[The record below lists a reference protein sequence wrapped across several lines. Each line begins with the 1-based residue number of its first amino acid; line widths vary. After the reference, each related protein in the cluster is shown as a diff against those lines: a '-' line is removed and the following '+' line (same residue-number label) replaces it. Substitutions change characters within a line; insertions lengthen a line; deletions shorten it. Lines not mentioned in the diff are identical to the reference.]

1 MCASTTISIRKGERL
16 TQIFKDKRKRMKT
29 TSQRV
34 AWFVLLVMILSV
46 QSPLVARNRA
56 QLEREPSVA
65 VQNTQSIKWKFGGN
79 DAGAS
84 SYASHADGT
93 FESSTELSIAGMTLK
108 SRLTGKLV
116 DGVITEYELVNQQ
129 AGTEVTVSA
138 KDGKA
143 RFKAGD
149 KTREVTYKPS
159 NVLFS
164 NLHPVLTETWS
175 RVLDPSKDGVQKID
189 VFILDAATTL
199 PVEVLKKKAR
209 TVEADGKKQVANV
222 YLARLATVEFD
233 VYLAQG
239 SDFAAWDVPSQ
250 RLRAIRSGYES
261 LMVDPSTLYPE
272 LSQPAMQTKTEK
284 GVRVKMRDGVEL
296 VVDIVRPADDAKHP
310 AILERTPYGREI
322 LSQLEGAWWAKRGY
336 VHIVQDVRGRN
347 DSAGEWV
354 PFVNERKDGY
364 DTIDWIAKQGWSD
377 AKVGMIGGSYV
388 GWVQWAA
395 AVEAHP
401 ALKCI
406 VPQVSPPDPFFNFP
420 IDHGVPML
428 FGALWWS
435 NFVKDKK
442 VPAVPQMPKDLEKL
456 KTLPLS
462 KVDDETLGRNIP
474 FYDAWLENETPAA
487 FQSGAFMPDMNKIKI
502 PVLHISGWW
511 DGDGIGTKLNWAR
524 MRALG
529 NKNQWLI
536 YGPWTHLFNSGTRLG
551 DVDFGP
557 DAIIDLDSIYL
568 RFFDTWLK
576 DKQVNWEKQPKV
588 RAFVTGANE
597 WLELGDWP
605 DSRSREMTLYLSS
618 RGPANGIASVGE
630 LVATAPKTQP
640 PDRYTYDPAAAQIP
654 AQLKNVKDFADLLAA
669 ASTVLKIDPGDKDL
683 LLYRTAP
690 MSEPLE
696 IGGPIQLD
704 LHFSTTAKDTDFF
717 AGVVDID
724 EQGTMRAIGLPGK
737 IRARYL
743 SGWEKPSLLQPGKL
757 YKATIDLW
765 DSAHQFKKGHRLGVV
780 ISSEMFPNYAR
791 NLNTGEPISNATR
804 IVVAQQTIYHD
815 AKRPSALRFRVLP
828 R

>member
-1 MCASTTISIRKGERL
+1 
-16 TQIFKDKRKRMKT
+16 MKT
-29 TSQRV
+29 TSHSV
-34 AWFVLLVMILSV
+34 AWFVLLVMLLAV
-46 QSPLVARNRA
+46 RSPLVARSQILLARGSSA
-56 QLEREPSVA
+56 S
-65 VQNTQSIKWKFGGN
+65 VQNAQSIKWKFGGN
-79 DAGAS
+79 DAGTS
-84 SYASHADGT
+84 RYETHADGT
-93 FESSTELSIAGMTLK
+93 FESSTELNVAGMTLK

-116 DGVITEYELVNQQ
+116 EGAITEFELVNQQ

-143 RFKAGD
+143 RLKAGD
-149 KTREVTYKPS
+149 VTRDTTYKPS
-159 NVLFS
+159 KVLFA
-164 NLHPVLTETWS
+164 NLHPILTETWS
-175 RVLDPSKDGVQKID
+175 KVLDPAKDGVQKID
-189 VFILDAATTL
+189 VFILDAAATF

-233 VYLAQG
+233 VYITAEG
-239 SDFAAWDVPSQ
+239 ADFAALDIPSQ
-250 RLRAIRSGYES
+250 KLQAIRSGYES
-261 LMVDPSTLYPE
+261 FLVDPSTLYPE
-272 LSQPAMQTKTEK
+272 LSQPTMQTRAEK

-296 VVDIVRPADDAKHP
+296 VADIVRPADDAKHP
-310 AILERTPYGREI
+310 AILERTPYGKEI
-322 LSQLEGAWWAKRGY
+322 PSQLEGEWWAKRGY

-347 DSAGEWV
+347 ESAGEWN

-377 AKVGMIGGSYV
+377 GKVGMIGGSYL

-406 VPQVSPPDPFFNFP
+406 VPQVSPPDLFFNFP

-435 NFVKDKK
+435 NFVKEKK
-442 VPAVPQMPKDLEKL
+442 VPAVPETPKDLEKL

-474 FYDAWLENETPAA
+474 FFDAWLEKETPSA
-487 FQSGAFMPDMNKIKI
+487 FDSASFMPDMNKVKI
-502 PVLHISGWW
+502 PVLHISGWF
-511 DGDGIGTKLNWAR
+511 DGDGIGTKLNWGK

-529 NKNQWLI
+529 HKDQWLI
-536 YGPWTHLFNSGTRLG
+536 YGPWTHLFNSSTRLG

-568 RFFDTWLK
+568 RWFDTWLK
-576 DKQVNWEKQPKV
+576 DKQVNWQKQPKV

-597 WLELGDWP
+597 WRELSDWP

-618 RGPANGIASVGE
+618 RGRANGIASVGE
-630 LVATAPKTQP
+630 LVAVAPKTQP
-640 PDRYTYDPAAAQIP
+640 PDRYSYDPAAAQIP
-654 AQLKNVKDFADLLAA
+654 AELKKIKNFGDLLAA
-669 ASTVLKIDPGDKDL
+669 ASTVVKLDPADNAVL
-683 LLYRTAP
+683 VYRSSP
-690 MSEPLE
+690 MSEPLD
-696 IGGPIQLD
+696 IGGPIELD
-704 LHFSTTAKDTDFF
+704 LHFSTSAKDTDFF
-717 AGVVDID
+717 AVLVDID
-724 EQGTMRAIGLPGK
+724 EQGTMRAIGLHGK

-757 YKATIDLW
+757 YKATIELW
-765 DSAHQFKKGHRLGVV
+765 DTGHQVKKGHRLGVL
-780 ISSEMFPNYAR
+780 ITSQAFPSYAR

-804 IVVAQQTIYHD
+804 MVVAQQTIYHD

>member
-1 MCASTTISIRKGERL
+1 
-16 TQIFKDKRKRMKT
+16 MKT

-34 AWFVLLVMILSV
+34 ACFVLLVIILSV
-46 QSPLVARNRA
+46 QSPLVARS
-56 QLEREPSVA
+56 QVQSERGSSAA

-79 DAGAS
+79 DAGTT
-84 SYASHADGT
+84 SYVTHADGT
-93 FESSTELSIAGMTLK
+93 FESSTELNIAGTSIK

-116 DGVITEYELVNQQ
+116 DGAITEFELVNQQ

-143 RFKAGD
+143 RLKAGD
-149 KTREVTYKPS
+149 VTRDITYKPS
-159 NVLFS
+159 QVLFA
-164 NLHPVLTETWS
+164 NLHPILSETWS
-175 RVLDPSKDGVQKID
+175 KVLDPAKDGIQKID

-199 PVEVLKKKAR
+199 PVEVSKKKAR
-209 TVEADGKKQVANV
+209 TVEADGKKQVADV
-222 YLARLATVEFD
+222 YLARLGTVEFD

-239 SDFAAWDVPSQ
+239 STFAAWDVPSQ
-250 RLRAIRSGYES
+250 KLQAIRSGYES
-261 LMVDPSTLYPE
+261 FLVDPSTLYPE
-272 LSQPAMQTKTEK
+272 LSQPTMQTKAEK

-296 VVDIVRPADDAKHP
+296 VADVVRPADDAKHP

-322 LSQLEGAWWAKRGY
+322 LSQLEGEWWAKRGY

-347 DSAGEWV
+347 DSAGEWS

-377 AKVGMIGGSYV
+377 GKVGMIGGSYV

-395 AVEAHP
+395 AVEVHP

-406 VPQVSPPDPFFNFP
+406 VPQVSPPDLFFNFP

-442 VPAVPQMPKDLEKL
+442 VPAVPETPKDLEKL

-462 KVDDETLGRNIP
+462 KVDDEALGRNIP
-474 FYDAWLENETPAA
+474 FYDAWLEKETPAA
-487 FQSGAFMPDMNKIKI
+487 FGGAAFMPDMNKVKI

-511 DGDGIGTKLNWAR
+511 DGDGIGTKLNWAK

-536 YGPWTHLFNSGTRLG
+536 YGPWTHLFNTSTHLG
-551 DVDFGP
+551 DADFGP

-568 RFFDTWLK
+568 RWFDTWLK

-597 WLELGDWP
+597 WRELGDWP
-605 DSRSREMTLYLSS
+605 DSRSQEMTLYLSS
-618 RGPANGIASVGE
+618 RGPANGLASVGE
-630 LVATAPKTQP
+630 LVAVAPKTQA
-640 PDRYTYDPAAAQIP
+640 PDRYTYDPAAAEIP
-654 AQLKNVKDFADLLAA
+654 AQLKKVKDFADLLAA
-669 ASTVLKIDPGDKDL
+669 GSTVVKIDPGHKDL
-683 LLYRTAP
+683 LLYRTSP

-696 IGGPIQLD
+696 IGGPIQVD
-704 LHFSTTAKDTDFF
+704 LHFSTSAKDTDFF
-717 AGVVDID
+717 VGVVDID

-757 YKATIDLW
+757 YKATIDVW
-765 DSAHQFKKGHRLGVV
+765 DSAHQIKKGHRLGVL

-804 IVVAQQTIYHD
+804 MVVAQQTIYHD

>member
-1 MCASTTISIRKGERL
+1 
-16 TQIFKDKRKRMKT
+16 MKT
-29 TSQRV
+29 TSRRV
-34 AWFVLLVMILSV
+34 AWFVLLVMIMAAFT
-46 QSPLVARNRA
+46 PLVGRSQSERTSSAAA
-56 QLEREPSVA
+56 QNA
-65 VQNTQSIKWKFGGN
+65 QNMKWKFGGN
-79 DAGAS
+79 DAGTS
-84 SYASHADGT
+84 SYVSHADGT
-93 FESSTELSIAGMTLK
+93 FESSTDLSIAGMTLK

-116 DGVITEYELVNQQ
+116 DGAITEFELLNQQ

-143 RFKAGD
+143 RIKAGD
-149 KTREVTYKPS
+149 TTRETTYKPS
-159 NVLFS
+159 TVLFG
-164 NLHPVLTETWS
+164 NLHPILTQTWS
-175 RVLDPSKDGVQKID
+175 KVLDPAKDGVQKID
-189 VFILDAATTL
+189 VFILDAAVTV
-199 PVEVLKKKAR
+199 PVEITKKKAR

-222 YLARLATVEFD
+222 YLARLGTVDID
-233 VYLAQG
+233 VYLAENG
-239 SDFAAWDVPSQ
+239 DFAAWDVPSQ
-250 RLRAIRSGYES
+250 KLQTIRSGYES
-261 LMVDPSTLYPE
+261 FLVDPSTLYPE
-272 LSQPAMQTKTEK
+272 LSQPTMQTKAEK
-284 GVRVKMRDGVEL
+284 GVRIKMRDGVEL
-296 VVDIVRPADDAKHP
+296 AADIVRPVGDAKYP
-310 AILERTPYGREI
+310 TILERTPYGRE
-322 LSQLEGAWWAKRGY
+322 LMSQLEGEWWAKRGY

-347 DSAGEWV
+347 DSAGEWI
-354 PFVNERKDGY
+354 PFVHERKDGY

-377 AKVGMIGGSYV
+377 GKVGMIGGSYV

-395 AVEAHP
+395 AVETHP

-406 VPQVSPPDPFFNFP
+406 VPQVSPPDLFFNFP

-442 VPAVPQMPKDLEKL
+442 VPAVPQTPKDLEKL

-462 KVDDETLGRNIP
+462 KVDDETFGRNIP
-474 FYDAWLENETPAA
+474 FYDAWLEKETPGAFESAA
-487 FQSGAFMPDMNKIKI
+487 FMGDMNKIKI

-511 DGDGIGTKLNWAR
+511 DGDGIGTKLNWAK
-524 MRALG
+524 MRTLG
-529 NKNQWLI
+529 HKNQWLI
-536 YGPWTHLFNSGTRLG
+536 YGPWTHIFNSSTRLG

-568 RFFDTWLK
+568 RWFDTWLK
-576 DKQVNWEKQPKV
+576 DKQANWEKQPRV

-597 WLELGDWP
+597 WLALGDWP

-630 LVATAPKTQP
+630 LVAAAPKTQA
-640 PDRYTYDPAAAQIP
+640 PDRYTYDPAAVQIP
-654 AQLKNVKDFADLLAA
+654 AQLKNVKDFGDLLAA
-669 ASTVLKIDPGDKDL
+669 ASTVVKIEPGDKDVL
-683 LLYRTAP
+683 IYRSLP

-704 LHFSTTAKDTDFF
+704 LHFSTNAKDTDFF
-717 AGVVDID
+717 AGLVDID

-757 YKATIDLW
+757 YKATIELW
-765 DSAHQFKKGHRLGVV
+765 DSAHRVKKGHRLGVL
-780 ISSEMFPNYAR
+780 ISSESFPNYAR

-804 IVVAQQTIYHD
+804 MVAAQQTIYHD

>member
-1 MCASTTISIRKGERL
+1 
-16 TQIFKDKRKRMKT
+16 MKT
-29 TSQRV
+29 QKLV
-34 AWFVLLVMILSV
+34 WFVLLVITLSF
-46 QSPLVARNRA
+46 QSPLVARSQVQPERGSSATA
-56 QLEREPSVA
+56 QT
-65 VQNTQSIKWKFGGN
+65 TQTIKWKFGGN
-79 DAGAS
+79 DAGTS
-84 SYASHADGT
+84 SYVSRADGT
-93 FESSTELSIAGMTLK
+93 FESSTELNIAGMTIK
-108 SRLTGKLV
+108 SRLTGKLI
-116 DGVITEYELVNQQ
+116 DGAITEYELVNQQ

-143 RFKAGD
+143 HLKAGD
-149 KTREVTYKPS
+149 VVRDMTYKPS
-159 NVLFS
+159 KVLFG
-164 NLHPVLTETWS
+164 NLHPILSETWS
-175 RVLDPSKDGVQKID
+175 KVLDPAKDGVQKID

-199 PVEVLKKKAR
+199 PVDVLKKKAR
-209 TVEADGKKQVANV
+209 TVEVDGKKQVADV
-222 YLARLATVEFD
+222 YLARLGTVEFD

-239 SDFAAWDVPSQ
+239 STFAAWDVPSQ
-250 RLRAIRSGYES
+250 KLQAIRSGYE
-261 LMVDPSTLYPE
+261 LFLVDPSTLYPE
-272 LSQPAMQTKTEK
+272 LSQPTMKTKTEK
-284 GVRVKMRDGVEL
+284 AVNVKMRDGVEL
-296 VVDIVRPADDAKHP
+296 VADVVRPADDAKHP
-310 AILERTPYGREI
+310 AILERTPYGRQI
-322 LSQLEGAWWAKRGY
+322 VSQLEGEWWAKRGY

-347 DSAGEWV
+347 DSAGEWS
-354 PFVNERKDGY
+354 PFGNERKDGY

-377 AKVGMIGGSYV
+377 GKVGMIGGSYV

-395 AVEAHP
+395 AVEVHP

-406 VPQVSPPDPFFNFP
+406 VPQVSPPDLFFNFP

-442 VPAVPQMPKDLEKL
+442 VPAVPETPKDLEKL

-462 KVDDETLGRNIP
+462 KVDDEALGRDIP
-474 FYDAWLENETPAA
+474 FYDAWLDKQTPSA
-487 FQSGAFMPDMNKIKI
+487 FADASFMADMNKVKI

-511 DGDGIGTKLNWAR
+511 DGDGIGTKLNWAK

-536 YGPWTHLFNSGTRLG
+536 YGPWTHLFNTSTRLG
-551 DVDFGP
+551 DADFGP

-568 RFFDTWLK
+568 RWFDTWLK
-576 DKQVNWEKQPKV
+576 DKQVNWDKQPKV

-597 WLELGDWP
+597 WRELGDWP

-630 LVATAPKTQP
+630 LVATAPKTQA
-640 PDRYTYDPAAAQIP
+640 PDHYAYDPAAAEIP
-654 AQLKNVKDFADLLAA
+654 AQLKKVKGFADLLAA
-669 ASTVLKIDPGDKDL
+669 GSTVVKIDPADNAVL
-683 LLYRTAP
+683 VYRTSP

-696 IGGPIQLD
+696 IGGPIELD
-704 LHFSTTAKDTDFF
+704 LHFSTSAKDTDFF

-757 YKATIDLW
+757 YQATIDVW
-765 DSAHQFKKGHRLGVV
+765 DSAHQIKKGHRLGVL
-780 ISSEMFPNYAR
+780 ISSQNFPNYAR

-804 IVVAQQTIYHD
+804 MVVAQQTIYHD

>member
-1 MCASTTISIRKGERL
+1 M
-16 TQIFKDKRKRMKT
+16 
-29 TSQRV
+29 
-34 AWFVLLVMILSV
+34 AWFVLLVMIVSLH
-46 QSPLVARNRA
+46 SPLVARSQA
-56 QLEREPSVA
+56 QSDRSA

-79 DAGAS
+79 DAGTS
-84 SYASHADGT
+84 RYETHADGT
-93 FESSTELSIAGMTLK
+93 FESSTELNVAGMTVK
-108 SRLTGKLV
+108 SRLTGKFV
-116 DGVITEYELVNQQ
+116 DGALTEFELVNQQ

-143 RFKAGD
+143 RLKAGD
-149 KTREVTYKPS
+149 VTRDTTYKPS
-159 NVLFS
+159 QVVFA
-164 NLHPVLTETWS
+164 NLHPSLTETWS
-175 RVLDPSKDGVQKID
+175 RVLDPAKDGVQKVD

-199 PVEVLKKKAR
+199 PVDVIKKKAR
-209 TVEADGKKQVANV
+209 TVETDGKKQVANV

-239 SDFAAWDVPSQ
+239 SDFAAWDVPAQ
-250 RLRAIRSGYES
+250 KLQAIRSGYES
-261 LMVDPSTLYPE
+261 FLVDPSTRYPE
-272 LSQPAMQTKTEK
+272 LSQPTMPAKTEK

-296 VVDIVRPADDAKHP
+296 VADIVRPADDAKHP

-322 LSQLEGAWWAKRGY
+322 LSQLEGEWWAKRGY

-347 DSAGEWV
+347 ESAGEWS

-377 AKVGMIGGSYV
+377 GKVGMIGGSYV

-395 AVEAHP
+395 AVEGHP

-406 VPQVSPPDPFFNFP
+406 VPQVSPPDLFFNFP

-435 NFVKDKK
+435 NFVKEKK
-442 VPAVPQMPKDLEKL
+442 VPAIPETPKDLEKL

-462 KVDDETLGRNIP
+462 RVDDEALGRNIP
-474 FYDAWLENETPAA
+474 FYDAWLEKETPAA
-487 FQSGAFMPDMNKIKI
+487 FGSASFMPDMNKVKI

-511 DGDGIGTKLNWAR
+511 DGDGIGTKLNWAK
-524 MRALG
+524 MRDLG

-536 YGPWTHLFNSGTRLG
+536 YGPWTHLFNTSTRLG
-551 DVDFGP
+551 DADFGP

-568 RFFDTWLK
+568 RWFDTWLK
-576 DKQVNWEKQPKV
+576 DKQVKWEKQPKV

-597 WLELGDWP
+597 WRELGDWP
-605 DSRSREMTLYLSS
+605 DPRSREMTLYLSS
-618 RGPANGIASVGE
+618 RGRANGIASVGE

-640 PDRYTYDPAAAQIP
+640 PDRYTYDPAATQIP
-654 AQLKNVKDFADLLAA
+654 AELRKVKDFGDLLAA
-669 ASTVLKIDPGDKDL
+669 ATTVVKIDPADNTVL
-683 LLYRTAP
+683 IYRTSP

-696 IGGPIQLD
+696 IGGPIDVD
-704 LHFSTTAKDTDFF
+704 LYFSTSAKDTDFF
-717 AGVVDID
+717 AYLVDID
-724 EQGTMRAIGLPGK
+724 EQGTMRSIGLAGK

-743 SGWEKPSLLQPGKL
+743 SGWEKPSLLQPGKS
-757 YKATIDLW
+757 YKATIELW
-765 DSAHQFKKGHRLGVV
+765 DSAHQVKKGHRLGVV
-780 ISSEMFPNYAR
+780 ISSEMFPSYAR

-804 IVVAQQTIYHD
+804 MVAAQQTIYHD
-815 AKRPSALRFRVLP
+815 AKRPSALHFRMLP

>member
-1 MCASTTISIRKGERL
+1 MTI
-16 TQIFKDKRKRMKT
+16 
-29 TSQRV
+29 
-34 AWFVLLVMILSV
+34 
-46 QSPLVARNRA
+46 
-56 QLEREPSVA
+56 
-65 VQNTQSIKWKFGGN
+65 
-79 DAGAS
+79 
-84 SYASHADGT
+84 
-93 FESSTELSIAGMTLK
+93 K

-116 DGVITEYELVNQQ
+116 DGAITEYELVNQQ

-143 RFKAGD
+143 HLKAGD
-149 KTREVTYKPS
+149 VVRDMTYKPS
-159 NVLFS
+159 KVLFG
-164 NLHPVLTETWS
+164 NLHPILSETWS
-175 RVLDPSKDGVQKID
+175 KVLDPAKDGVQKID

-199 PVEVLKKKAR
+199 PVDVLKKKAR
-209 TVEADGKKQVANV
+209 TVEVDGKKQVADV
-222 YLARLATVEFD
+222 YLARLGTVEFD

-239 SDFAAWDVPSQ
+239 STFAAWDVPSQ
-250 RLRAIRSGYES
+250 KLQAIRSGYE
-261 LMVDPSTLYPE
+261 LFLVDPSTLYPE
-272 LSQPAMQTKTEK
+272 LSQPTMKTKTEK
-284 GVRVKMRDGVEL
+284 AVHVKMRDGVEL
-296 VVDIVRPADDAKHP
+296 VADVVRPADDAKHP
-310 AILERTPYGREI
+310 AILERTPYGRQI
-322 LSQLEGAWWAKRGY
+322 VSQLEGEWWAKRGY

-347 DSAGEWV
+347 DSAGEWS
-354 PFVNERKDGY
+354 PFGNERKDGY

-377 AKVGMIGGSYV
+377 GKVGMIGGSYV

-395 AVEAHP
+395 AVEVHP

-406 VPQVSPPDPFFNFP
+406 VPQVSPPDLFFNFP

-442 VPAVPQMPKDLEKL
+442 VPAVPETPKDLEKL

-462 KVDDETLGRNIP
+462 KVDDEALGRDIP
-474 FYDAWLENETPAA
+474 FYDAWLDKQTPSA
-487 FQSGAFMPDMNKIKI
+487 FADASFMADMNKVKI

-511 DGDGIGTKLNWAR
+511 DGDGIGTKLNWAK

-536 YGPWTHLFNSGTRLG
+536 YGPWTHLFNTSTRLG
-551 DVDFGP
+551 DADFGP

-568 RFFDTWLK
+568 RWFDTWLK
-576 DKQVNWEKQPKV
+576 DKQVNWDKQPKV

-597 WLELGDWP
+597 WRELGDWP

-630 LVATAPKTQP
+630 LVATAPKTQA
-640 PDRYTYDPAAAQIP
+640 PDHYAYDPAAAEIP
-654 AQLKNVKDFADLLAA
+654 AQLKKVKGFADLLAA
-669 ASTVLKIDPGDKDL
+669 GSTVVKIDPADNAVL
-683 LLYRTAP
+683 VYRTSP

-696 IGGPIQLD
+696 IGGPIELD
-704 LHFSTTAKDTDFF
+704 LHFSTSAKDTDFF

-757 YKATIDLW
+757 YQAAIDVW
-765 DSAHQFKKGHRLGVV
+765 DSAHQIKKGHRLGVL
-780 ISSEMFPNYAR
+780 ISSQNFPNYAR

-804 IVVAQQTIYHD
+804 MVVAQQTIYHD

>member
-1 MCASTTISIRKGERL
+1 
-16 TQIFKDKRKRMKT
+16 
-29 TSQRV
+29 
-34 AWFVLLVMILSV
+34 
-46 QSPLVARNRA
+46 
-56 QLEREPSVA
+56 
-65 VQNTQSIKWKFGGN
+65 
-79 DAGAS
+79 
-84 SYASHADGT
+84 
-93 FESSTELSIAGMTLK
+93 
-108 SRLTGKLV
+108 
-116 DGVITEYELVNQQ
+116 VI
-129 AGTEVTVSA
+129 
-138 KDGKA
+138 
-143 RFKAGD
+143 
-149 KTREVTYKPS
+149 
-159 NVLFS
+159 
-164 NLHPVLTETWS
+164 
-175 RVLDPSKDGVQKID
+175 
-189 VFILDAATTL
+189 
-199 PVEVLKKKAR
+199 
-209 TVEADGKKQVANV
+209 
-222 YLARLATVEFD
+222 
-233 VYLAQG
+233 
-239 SDFAAWDVPSQ
+239 
-250 RLRAIRSGYES
+250 
-261 LMVDPSTLYPE
+261 
-272 LSQPAMQTKTEK
+272 
-284 GVRVKMRDGVEL
+284 
-296 VVDIVRPADDAKHP
+296 RPADDAKHP
-310 AILERTPYGREI
+310 AILERTPYGRE
-322 LSQLEGAWWAKRGY
+322 LMSQIEGEWWARRGY

-347 DSAGEWV
+347 DSAGEWS
-354 PFVNERKDGY
+354 PFANERKDGY

-377 AKVGMIGGSYV
+377 GKVGMIGGSYV
-388 GWVQWAA
+388 GFVQWAA

-435 NFVKDKK
+435 NFVKEKK
-442 VPAVPQMPKDLEKL
+442 VPAVPEIPKDLEKL

-474 FYDAWLENETPAA
+474 FYDAWLLKETPAA
-487 FQSGAFMPDMNKIKI
+487 FDSAAFMPDMNKIKI

-511 DGDGIGTKLNWAR
+511 DGDGIGTKLNWAK

-529 NKNQWLI
+529 SRNQWLI
-536 YGPWTHLFNSGTRLG
+536 YGPWTHLFNSSTRLG
-551 DVDFGP
+551 DVDYGP

-568 RFFDTWLK
+568 RWFDTWLK
-576 DKQVNWEKQPKV
+576 DKQVNWDTQPKV
-588 RAFVTGANE
+588 RAFLTGANE
-597 WLELGDWP
+597 WLALGDWP

-630 LVATAPKTQP
+630 LVAAAPKTQA
-640 PDRYTYDPAAAQIP
+640 PDRYTYDPAAVQIP
-654 AQLKNVKDFADLLAA
+654 PQLKNVKNFGDLLAA
-669 ASTVLKIDPGDKDL
+669 GSTVLKIEPDDKDL
-683 LLYRTAP
+683 LVYRSSP

-704 LHFSTTAKDTDFF
+704 LHFSTSAKDTDFF

-765 DSAHQFKKGHRLGVV
+765 DTAHRIKKGHRLGVV

-804 IVVAQQTIYHD
+804 MVAAQQTIYHD

>member
-1 MCASTTISIRKGERL
+1 M
-16 TQIFKDKRKRMKT
+16 
-29 TSQRV
+29 
-34 AWFVLLVMILSV
+34 AWFVLLVIIISV
-46 QSPLVARNRA
+46 QSPLAARSQVQPKRGS
-56 QLEREPSVA
+56 SVA
-65 VQNTQSIKWKFGGN
+65 VQNTQTIKWKFGGN
-79 DAGAS
+79 DAGTS
-84 SYASHADGT
+84 SYETHADGT
-93 FESSTELSIAGMTLK
+93 FESSTELNIAGMTLK

-116 DGVITEYELVNQQ
+116 DGAITEFELVNQQ

-138 KDGKA
+138 KEGKA
-143 RFKAGD
+143 RIKVGD
-149 KTREVTYKPS
+149 TTRETTYKPS
-159 NVLFS
+159 KVLFA
-164 NLHPVLTETWS
+164 NLHPILTETWS
-175 RVLDPSKDGVQKID
+175 KVLDSTKEGVQKID
-189 VFILDAATTL
+189 VFILDAATTV
-199 PVEVLKKKAR
+199 PVEVVKKKAR
-209 TVEADGKKQVANV
+209 TVEAEGKKQVANV

-239 SDFAAWDVPSQ
+239 GDFAAWDVPSQ
-250 RLRAIRSGYES
+250 KLQAIRSGYES
-261 LMVDPSTLYPE
+261 FLVDPTTLYPE
-272 LSQPAMQTKTEK
+272 LSQPTMRTKAEK
-284 GVRVKMRDGVEL
+284 GVRLKMRDGVEL
-296 VVDIVRPADDAKHP
+296 VADIVRPADEAKHP

-322 LSQLEGAWWAKRGY
+322 LSQLQGEWWAKRGY

-347 DSAGEWV
+347 ESAGEWT
-354 PFVNERKDGY
+354 PFANERKDGY
-364 DTIDWIAKQGWSD
+364 DTVDWIARQGWSD
-377 AKVGMIGGSYV
+377 GKVGMIGGSYD

-395 AVEAHP
+395 AVESHP

-442 VPAVPQMPKDLEKL
+442 VPPVPETPKDLEKL

-462 KVDDETLGRNIP
+462 KVDDETFGRDIP
-474 FYDAWLENETPAA
+474 FYDAWLEKETPAA
-487 FQSGAFMPDMNKIKI
+487 FDSARFMPDMNKVKI

-511 DGDGIGTKLNWAR
+511 DGDGIGTKLNWAN

-536 YGPWTHLFNSGTRLG
+536 YGPWTHLFNSSTRLG
-551 DVDFGP
+551 DVDYGP

-568 RFFDTWLK
+568 RWFDTWLK

-597 WLELGDWP
+597 WLALSDWP
-605 DSRSREMTLYLSS
+605 DSRSEMKTLYLSS
-618 RGPANGIASVGE
+618 RGRANGSASVGE
-630 LVATAPKTQP
+630 LVAVAPKTQP
-640 PDRYTYDPAAAQIP
+640 PDHYTYDPAAVQIP
-654 AQLKNVKDFADLLAA
+654 AQLKNVKNFGDLLAA
-669 ASTVLKIDPGDKDL
+669 SSTVIKIDPGKNDL
-683 LLYRTAP
+683 LLYRSSP
-690 MSEPLE
+690 MGEPLE
-696 IGGPIQLD
+696 IGGPIQFD
-704 LHFSTTAKDTDFF
+704 LHFSTSAKDTDFF
-717 AGVVDID
+717 VGLVDID

-757 YKATIDLW
+757 YKVTIDLW
-765 DSAHQFKKGHRLGVV
+765 DSAHQFKKGHRLGVL
-780 ISSEMFPNYAR
+780 ISSDMFPNYAR

-804 IVVAQQTIYHD
+804 MVVAEQTIYHD

>member
-1 MCASTTISIRKGERL
+1 
-16 TQIFKDKRKRMKT
+16 MKT
-29 TSQRV
+29 QKLV
-34 AWFVLLVMILSV
+34 WFVLLVITLSF
-46 QSPLVARNRA
+46 QSPLVARSQVQPERGSSATA
-56 QLEREPSVA
+56 QT
-65 VQNTQSIKWKFGGN
+65 TQTIKWKFGGN
-79 DAGAS
+79 DAGTS
-84 SYASHADGT
+84 SYVSRADGT
-93 FESSTELSIAGMTLK
+93 FESSTELNIAGMTIK
-108 SRLTGKLV
+108 SRLTGKLI
-116 DGVITEYELVNQQ
+116 DGAITEYELVNQQ

-143 RFKAGD
+143 HLKAGD
-149 KTREVTYKPS
+149 VVRDMTYKPS
-159 NVLFS
+159 KVLFG
-164 NLHPVLTETWS
+164 NLHPILSETWS
-175 RVLDPSKDGVQKID
+175 KVLDPAKDGVQKID

-199 PVEVLKKKAR
+199 PVDVLKKKAR
-209 TVEADGKKQVANV
+209 TVDVDGKKQVADV
-222 YLARLATVEFD
+222 YLARLGTVEFD

-239 SDFAAWDVPSQ
+239 STFAAWDVPSQ
-250 RLRAIRSGYES
+250 KLQAIRSGYE
-261 LMVDPSTLYPE
+261 LFLVDPSTLYPE
-272 LSQPAMQTKTEK
+272 LSQPTMKTKTEK
-284 GVRVKMRDGVEL
+284 AVHVKMRDGVEL
-296 VVDIVRPADDAKHP
+296 VADVVRPADDAKHP
-310 AILERTPYGREI
+310 AILERTPYGRQI
-322 LSQLEGAWWAKRGY
+322 VSQLEGEWWAKRGY

-347 DSAGEWV
+347 DSAGEWS
-354 PFVNERKDGY
+354 PFGNERKDGY

-377 AKVGMIGGSYV
+377 GKVGMIGGSYV

-395 AVEAHP
+395 AVEVHP

-406 VPQVSPPDPFFNFP
+406 VPQVSPPDLFFNFP

-442 VPAVPQMPKDLEKL
+442 VPAVPETPKDLEKL

-462 KVDDETLGRNIP
+462 KVDDEALGRDIP
-474 FYDAWLENETPAA
+474 FYDAWLDKQTPSA
-487 FQSGAFMPDMNKIKI
+487 FADASFMADMNKVKI

-511 DGDGIGTKLNWAR
+511 DGDGIGTKLNWAK

-536 YGPWTHLFNSGTRLG
+536 YGPWTHLFNTSTRLG
-551 DVDFGP
+551 DADFGP

-568 RFFDTWLK
+568 RWFDTWLK
-576 DKQVNWEKQPKV
+576 DKQVNWDKQPKV

-597 WLELGDWP
+597 WRELGDWP

-630 LVATAPKTQP
+630 LVATAPKTQA
-640 PDRYTYDPAAAQIP
+640 PDHYAYDPAAAEIP
-654 AQLKNVKDFADLLAA
+654 AQLKKVKGFADLLAA
-669 ASTVLKIDPGDKDL
+669 GSTVVKIDPADNAVL
-683 LLYRTAP
+683 VYRTSP

-696 IGGPIQLD
+696 IGGPIELD
-704 LHFSTTAKDTDFF
+704 LHFSTSAKDTDFF

-757 YKATIDLW
+757 YQATIDVW
-765 DSAHQFKKGHRLGVV
+765 DSAHQIKKGHRLGVL
-780 ISSEMFPNYAR
+780 ISSQNFPNYAR

-804 IVVAQQTIYHD
+804 MVVAQQTIYHD